1 MPEKY
6 IQNQPTILIVDDN
19 PINLRIF
26 GHILSEQEYR
36 IIEARDGLV
45 ALDLFESLCPD
56 LVLLDVMMPGID
68 GFEVCSRIK
77 SNPRNSNVPI
87 IFLSARNDVADIVK
101 GFESGA
107 VDYLAKPFNK
117 AELMARLKTHLD
129 FKLTRDELVQ
139 TSNHLLEL
147 NELKNRLFSII
158 GHDLRSPLSN
168 VKMTLDF
175 ILRKIIDPSSPD
187 FEDTILELSKS
198 TDEMFSLLENLFGW
212 ARSQSG
218 TLEVIPER
226 LNIFDT
232 TNSLLPL
239 FSRISKDKNIAID
252 NQIDASVFAWAD
264 SSMIKA
270 VLKNLISNALKYSYR
285 GGQII
290 LSAERHACQIQINIT
305 DFGIGI
311 KSEMLALLFSASKN
325 VRTYGTENEVG
336 SGIGLMLCKDFI
348 EKNNGEILVDSTVGK
363 GSRISF
369 MLPVPVN

>member
-1 MPEKY
+1 MSDQFLEK
-6 IQNQPTILIVDDN
+6 QPIVLIVDDN

-26 GHILSEQEYR
+26 RHILSNQNYR
-36 IIEARDGLV
+36 ITEANNGLD
-45 ALDLFESLCPD
+45 ALDMVETIRPD

-68 GFEVCSRIK
+68 GFEVCRIIK
-77 SNPRNSNVPI
+77 SQDKNANMPV

-117 AELMARLKTHLD
+117 AELLARLKTHLD
-129 FKLTRDELVQ
+129 FKFTRDELIR
-139 TSNHLLEL
+139 TSIHLQEL

-187 FEDTILELSKS
+187 FHETIQELSKT

-212 ARSQSG
+212 SRSQSG
-218 TLEVIPER
+218 TLEIVPEKI
-226 LNIFDT
+226 NISELV
-232 TNSLLPL
+232 NSLLAS
-239 FSRISKDKNIAID
+239 FSPRIMGKEIVID
-252 NQIDASVFAWAD
+252 NQIDSSVTAWAD

-285 GGQII
+285 GGKIM
-290 LSAERHACQIQINIT
+290 LSANRLESEVEIIFT
-305 DFGIGI
+305 DFGVGI
-311 KSEMLALLFSASKN
+311 EPERLNMLFNASKQ
-325 VRTYGTENEVG
+325 VRTFGTENETG

-348 EKNNGEILVDSTVGK
+348 EKSRGTISIESTIGQ
-363 GSRISF
+363 GSRF
-369 MLPVPVN
+369 CFRLPVSE